1 VVDVPRLAAGH
12 RGRAIG
18 AAGCAASVHA
28 MASTPGVP
36 RPVRVRMQARAVD
49 EEHRVSTPLELLFD
63 LTFVVAVSRTAAE
76 LGNGIVSGDAGHSL
90 VVYLMVF
97 FGIWWSWMNF
107 SWFASAY
114 DTDDVPYRLLTLL
127 QMAGVLVYAAG
138 VHETFK
144 SGSFA
149 AATVGYVIMRVAML
163 LQWVRAAHGDPEHAH
178 AAWRYVVGVGTMQ
191 VLWVLRLLLPHDLG
205 FAAFFVLAAGELAV
219 PLWAERV
226 RMTPWHPH
234 HIAERYGLFTIIV
247 LGECVLA
254 ASVAVQVVVDDTG
267 WEPRLLLV
275 GGGGLVLLFA
285 LWWLYFL
292 KEAGDGLE
300 RRRDLSF
307 LWGYGHYAVFAGLAA
322 LGAGLEVTVE
332 AVSHHVSVSDG
343 GVALSV
349 AGPVA
354 VFLAVVWLLHAP
366 LDEGYRAGALPVGLA
381 VIAVLAISLLGAL
394 GLPLQWVPLLCAV
407 PPAALVTTRL
417 RAAPAQPEG

>member
-1 VVDVPRLAAGH
+1 MASLSPMRP
-12 RGRAIG
+12 RAI
-18 AAGCAASVHA
+18 
-28 MASTPGVP
+28 
-36 RPVRVRMQARAVD
+36 D
-49 EEHRVSTPLELLFD
+49 EEHRASTPLELLFD

-76 LGNGIVSGDAGHSL
+76 LGQRLAGGPAGHAL

-138 VHETFK
+138 VHESFV
-144 SGSFA
+144 SDSFA

-178 AAWRYVVGVGTMQ
+178 AAWRYVVGVGTLQ
-191 VLWVLRLLLPHDLG
+191 VLWVLRLLLPHGPG
-205 FAAFFVLAAGELAV
+205 FAAFFLLAAGELAV

-254 ASVAVQVVVDDTG
+254 SSVALQVVVDDTG
-267 WEPRLLLV
+267 WDARLLLV
-275 GGGGLVLLFA
+275 SGGGLVLLFA

-292 KEAGDGLE
+292 KEAGAGLE

-332 AVSHHVSVSDG
+332 AASRPAGESDTVVSLA
-343 GVALSV
+343 VAL
-349 AGPVA
+349 PVA
-354 VFLAVVWLLHAP
+354 VFLTVLWLLHAP
-366 LDEGYRAGALPVGLA
+366 MEDGFRAGVRPVGLA
-381 VIAVLAISLLGAL
+381 VLAVLAVAGLGAL
-394 GLPLQWVPLLCAV
+394 GLPLVWVPLLCAV
-407 PPAALVTTRL
+407 PPAALVAGRL
-417 RAAPAQPEG
+417 VAAERQPAA

>member
-1 VVDVPRLAAGH
+1 
-12 RGRAIG
+12 
-18 AAGCAASVHA
+18 
-28 MASTPGVP
+28 MATTPGVP
-36 RPVRVRMQARAVD
+36 RPVRVRMARMNARAVD

-63 LTFVVAVSRTAAE
+63 LTFVVAVSRAAAE
-76 LGNGIVSGDAGHSL
+76 LGHGIISGHAGHSL

-138 VHETFK
+138 VHETFR
-144 SGSFA
+144 SDSFV
-149 AATVGYVIMRVAML
+149 AATAGYVIMRVAML
-163 LQWVRAAHGDPEHAH
+163 LQWARAAHGDPEHAR
-178 AAWRYVVGVGTMQ
+178 AAGRYVVGVGTMQ

-254 ASVAVQVVVDDTG
+254 ASVALQVVVDDTG
-267 WEPRLLLV
+267 WDARLLLV

-292 KEAGDGLE
+292 KEAGAGLE
-300 RRRDLSF
+300 RRRDLGF

-322 LGAGLEVTVE
+322 LGAGLEVSVE
-332 AVSHHVSVSDG
+332 AVSHHVAASDG

-349 AGPVA
+349 VGPVA
-354 VFLAVVWLLHAP
+354 VFLALVFLLHAP
-366 LDEGYRAGALPVGLA
+366 LDEGYRAGALPIGLA
-381 VIAVLAISLLGAL
+381 VLAVLAIAVLGAL
-394 GLPLQWVPLLCAV
+394 GLPLEWVPLLCAL
-407 PPAALVTTRL
+407 PPAVLVGTRL
-417 RAAPAQPEG
+417 GARAQPEG

>member
-1 VVDVPRLAAGH
+1 
-12 RGRAIG
+12 
-18 AAGCAASVHA
+18 
-28 MASTPGVP
+28 M
-36 RPVRVRMQARAVD
+36 RMRARAMD
-49 EEHRVSTPLELLFD
+49 EEHRVATPLELLFD
-63 LTFVVAVSRTAAE
+63 LTFVVAVSRAATE
-76 LGNGIVSGDAGHSL
+76 LGHGIVSGAAGHSL

-138 VHETFK
+138 INETFR
-144 SGSFA
+144 SDTFA
-149 AATVGYVIMRVAML
+149 VATIGYVIMRVAML
-163 LQWVRAAHGDPEHAH
+163 LQWARAARGDPEHAH
-178 AAWRYVVGVGTMQ
+178 AAWRYVIGIATLQ

-254 ASVAVQVVVDDTG
+254 ASVAVQVIVDDTG
-267 WEPRLLLV
+267 WDARLLLV

-332 AVSHHVSVSDG
+332 AVSHQVAASDG

-349 AGPVA
+349 VGPVA
-354 VFLAVVWLLHAP
+354 VFLVVLWLLHAP
-366 LDEGYRAGALPVGLA
+366 LDEGYRAGALPVSLA
-381 VIAVLAISLLGAL
+381 VVAVLAIAVLGAV

-407 PPAALVTTRL
+407 PPAVLVATRL
-417 RAAPAQPEG
+417 GAAATQTDG

>member
-1 VVDVPRLAAGH
+1 
-12 RGRAIG
+12 
-18 AAGCAASVHA
+18 
-28 MASTPGVP
+28 MATTPGVP
-36 RPVRVRMQARAVD
+36 RPARVRMAQMHARAVD

-63 LTFVVAVSRTAAE
+63 LTFVVAVSRAAAE
-76 LGNGIVSGDAGHSL
+76 LAHGVVSGHAGHSWL
-90 VVYLMVF
+90 VYLMVF

-138 VHETFK
+138 VHETFT
-144 SGSFA
+144 SDSFA

-163 LQWVRAAHGDPEHAH
+163 FQWARAAHGDPEHAR
-178 AAWRYVVGVGTMQ
+178 AAWRYVAGVATMQ

-205 FAAFFVLAAGELAV
+205 FAAFFALAAGELAV

-254 ASVAVQVVVDDTG
+254 TSVALQVVVDDTG
-267 WEPRLLLV
+267 WDARRLLL

-292 KEAGDGLE
+292 KEAGAGLE
-300 RRRDLSF
+300 RRRDLGF

-322 LGAGLEVTVE
+322 LGAGLEVSVA
-332 AVSHHVSVSDG
+332 AVSHHVAASDAGVS
-343 GVALSV
+343 LSV

-354 VFLAVVWLLHAP
+354 VFLALVWLLHAP
-366 LDEGYRAGALPVGLA
+366 LDVGYRAGALPVGLA
-381 VIAVLAISLLGAL
+381 VLGVLAIALLGGL
-394 GLPLQWVPLLCAV
+394 GLPLEWVPLLCAV
-407 PPAALVTTRL
+407 PPAVLVAIRL
-417 RAAPAQPEG
+417 GPAPLQPAG